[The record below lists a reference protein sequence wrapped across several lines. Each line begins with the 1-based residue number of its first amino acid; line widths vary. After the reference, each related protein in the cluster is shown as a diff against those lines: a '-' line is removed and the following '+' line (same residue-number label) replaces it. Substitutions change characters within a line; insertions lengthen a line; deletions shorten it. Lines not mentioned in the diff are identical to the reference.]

1 MSRTKQAVVLV
12 AFAALCFGAAAVGGA
27 ATYPRIQG
35 WYATLAK
42 PPFTPPDW
50 IFGPVWSFLYLSMA
64 VAAWLVWRRKGLS
77 DARWPLALFAVQ
89 LALNVAWSWLF
100 FGFRNPGLGFL
111 DIVLLWIAIAATLV
125 AFWRRFSIAGLL
137 FVPYLLWVTFAAVLN
152 FLIWQIN
159 SGPHQLADDKAASHE
174 LPLEKPISK
183 DEQFRKLVVGAW
195 QDEYQGKR
203 TLTLREDG
211 TGTMI
216 VELSG
221 LKATLVGP
229 RLTFNMEWSVTDGRL
244 KKHSLSGEPATQ
256 VGMILKTMGDT
267 VNEPILELTEDRLLL
282 LDGDGKTKYDW
293 RRVR

>member
-64 VAAWLVWRRKGLS
+64 VAAWLVWQRKGLS

-125 AFWRRFSIAGLL
+125 AFWQRFSIAGLL

-152 FLIWQIN
+152 FSIWQIN

-282 LDGDGKTKYDW
+282 LDGNGKTKYDW